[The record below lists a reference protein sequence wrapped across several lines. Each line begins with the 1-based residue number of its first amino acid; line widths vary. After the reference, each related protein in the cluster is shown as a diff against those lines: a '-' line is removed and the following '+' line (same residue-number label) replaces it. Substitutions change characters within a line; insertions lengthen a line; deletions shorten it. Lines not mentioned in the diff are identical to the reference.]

1 MAHLGYSSYFMTI
14 LGVWYVLAGLALLAP
29 RSPRLKEWAYAGL
42 IFNYSGAAASH
53 LFVGDGASRW
63 SGPVIFAAFTLGSW
77 ALRPSDRR
85 LGTEGSTGSLRPAAW
100 IFPLSLV
107 VLLLVLSLLTLS
119 KGPPPA

>member
-1 MAHLGYSSYFMTI
+1 MDGGRQSLTESAYPA
-14 LGVWYVLAGLALLAP
+14 AGHP
-29 RSPRLKEWAYAGL
+29 V
-42 IFNYSGAAASH
+42 GATQCCRK
-53 LFVGDGASRW
+53 DT
-63 SGPVIFAAFTLGSW
+63 IFAAFTLGSW